1 MIALLVPMLCVD
13 VFAADYPV
21 SNFTELQDAI
31 TQAADGDTITVN
43 GDITLT
49 DTIVIESK
57 KNITIKGTGK
67 ISANSQV
74 SVTDPAANP
83 NVKNTL
89 FAIKDS
95 KVTFDGLTLDGA
107 KKNRVIYSEN
117 SNITLTDAKV
127 INGCPGDKANIN
139 PGGGVFL
146 RGGSLT
152 ATNTDFIGNT
162 PGTNQNLPEGDRD
175 KNGGAIYV
183 GSDSTDITI
192 EGGSFV
198 GNTVPAFGHGAAIYQ
213 NAGKLNIN
221 TDTTKNNKTT
231 FTENTGYKSLG
242 DAGTQGVSIHTREG
256 VVADINNVEATIVP
270 GFNTGGFLR
279 SLGGTLT
286 IKNSNFTIDSNKGE
300 IGIAGGVIASQNSN
314 LTVEKSNFKAGDGS
328 RVAEA
333 GGLIEIVGTGTFN
346 LTESTLEGA
355 GASWNAGKYTA
366 NTGGAISFY
375 DGSSVTANI
384 TDTKILNIMAD
395 GNGAGIALSKGNG
408 HKSSVNLTLK
418 NTTIQNAAVYTWQG
432 NSYGGCMYIGEGN
445 TVKIDGGTI
454 SGQTTSNVAAGI
466 YNMGDLEITGG
477 AQITGNTGY
486 QMVGGIYH
494 GGTRLKIDEASFSKN
509 NKSGND
515 NIGFDHIIDKKE
527 KTGINI
533 YADADVIITPKATFD
548 DNDVRVF
555 DGQSSILLTGKLTKK
570 INVSISE
577 EKKTTKSTNANIKVF
592 EEDKHRKV
600 GYVVAKGEGYT
611 PTSEDAKK
619 LHYVTNDT
627 SQAVAGVD
635 DHESLGTWDFVL
647 NPKTKQV
654 VLGQRVKLTL
664 HANGKTETPAKF
676 ENVKTGRNEDEGILT
691 KLPSEDKKEDIYD
704 VYASGSKSA
713 ILAPVPI
720 RKGYEFT
727 GWYKDSSVRD
737 DAADKNKSGKTQVTD
752 QKLVEGA
759 GEITSIIDPNE
770 YELYAGWEKVIVVEK
785 VWDDNNDE
793 YDNRPDQVTVKL
805 LSAGR
810 PIGSSIV
817 LNAQNNWKAEFRDI
831 KRPKVFKGYQVK
843 EVPEQYTG
851 YEKGVVSGDDIN
863 GFTITN
869 STEYTTVEGSKT
881 WDHGENKGTL
891 PTTVTVNLYEDGKA
905 TNQSQTGASWKFEKL
920 PKYKNKNL
928 VNYTLEEAP
937 VDHYT
942 STKSADGYSFTNTFT
957 NKYKV
962 TYEFKPE
969 DSSKSLPKGVI
980 DQLPK
985 EETDKAN
992 GTKVTPSKST
1002 FNAVE
1007 ENDGT
1012 WTFQSW
1018 NPTEHT
1024 INGSDVKFVGTW
1036 KFTPKKYKV
1045 TYKFESGTED
1055 KELPKEVND
1064 LLPTDSKEY
1073 DNNTT
1078 VTPETLTTK
1087 EVAVTGGKWKFKEW
1101 TPATATINKADVEF
1115 VGKWEFE
1122 ADPPAPETKYKAT
1135 YEFVS
1140 GTDGKTLPT
1149 DKEFTDLLPTDD
1161 TEYADKSTVTAKQP
1175 TQTSYEDTE
1184 NNGTW
1189 TFTSWDADSKTV
1201 DGADVKFVGTW
1212 TFVAKPDPEQKS
1224 DFSITKSVDKTY
1236 YEKAGEVLTYTIT
1249 VTNTG
1254 EADLKDLKLIDALVG
1269 VNEKTFEL
1277 KKEKS
1282 KTFTYTYNISEADV
1296 TAKSVTNVA
1305 SVTHGKITKEATA
1318 TSILKE
1324 KEKRGDVYVRYET
1337 EDGKI
1342 LDEFAVL
1349 IDAPVGTYYYTEEKV
1364 FPRYRFVGLAPYSDP
1379 AEGYVVEGTQY
1390 VVYLYRRDRGG
1401 RTPDRRDRY
1410 EREEKEVEEP
1420 IAEAKR
1426 KPELNKKDHKQYMYG
1441 YPDWTFV
1448 PAANITR
1455 GEAAAM
1461 FARLFK
1467 EYPGLDYNYKKY
1479 YTDVDESYWGFKEVA
1494 YLSEFGIL
1502 SGYSDGTFRPN
1513 NKITRAELVKIVE
1526 SFEALT
1532 WGLSP
1537 YNDVDGG
1544 HWAFRYIVSS
1554 AAKGWI
1560 SGYPDGSFRPNSFIS
1575 RAEAV
1580 TIVNR
1585 LLERR
1590 PDKDY
1595 IDTHKPELKPFTDL
1609 KPSYWAYYEIYEAV
1623 DGHDYNRSFTDL
1635 EEHWYRLNNER
1646 FVFSQPRYYR

>member
-1 MIALLVPMLCVD
+1 MKRFISVLLVIALLVPMLCVD
-13 VFAADYPV
+13 VFAENKTV
-21 SNFTELQDAI
+21 SDFTGLKDAI
-31 TQAADGDTITVN
+31 AIAADGDVITVASN
-43 GDITLT
+43 ITLDET
-49 DTIVIESK
+49 LAIEH
-57 KNITIKGTGK
+57 KNITIKGTSGLAILGK
-67 ISANSQV
+67 NALTN
-74 SVTDPAANP
+74 NE
-83 NVKNTL
+83 VKNTM
-89 FAIKDS
+89 FVIRNS
-95 KVTFDGLTLDGA
+95 KVKFDGLTLGGN
-107 KKNRVIYSEN
+107 KMNRIIYSEKSDIELN
-117 SNITLTDAKV
+117 KAS
-127 INGCPGDKANIN
+127 INDGCPGNNSNIN
-139 PGGGVFL
+139 PGGGIFL
-146 RGGSLT
+146 RGGSLK
-152 ATNTDFIGNT
+152 ATDTTFSGNT
-162 PGTNQNLPEGDRD
+162 PGTAEGLPKGDGD

-221 TDTTKNNKTT
+221 KDTTKENETT

-242 DAGTQGVSIHTREG
+242 DAGTQGVCIHTREG
-256 VVADINNVEATIVP
+256 VTADINKVTATVVP

-279 SLGGTLT
+279 SLGGTLS
-286 IKNSNFTIDSNKGE
+286 IKNSKFTIAPSKGE
-300 IGIAGGVIASQNSN
+300 IGIAGGVISSQNSKM
-314 LTVEKSNFKAGDGS
+314 TIEKSNFKAGDGT

-333 GGLIEIVGTGTFN
+333 GGLIEIVGTGKFN
-346 LTESTLEGA
+346 LTGSTLEGA
-355 GASWNAGKYTA
+355 GAWWNAGKYTA

-375 DGSSVTANI
+375 DGSTVTANI
-384 TDTKILNIMAD
+384 TDTTIKNIMAD

-418 NTTIQNAAVYTWQG
+418 NTTIQNAAVYTWQA

-445 TVKIDGGTI
+445 TVKIDGGKI

-466 YNMGDLEITGG
+466 YNMGDLEITGK
-477 AQITGNTGY
+477 AQITGNTAY

-494 GGTRLKIDEASFSKN
+494 GGTRLKIDEATL
-509 NKSGND
+509 SGNQKGD
-515 NIGFDHIIDKKE
+515 NSTGHNHFIEGKE
-527 KTGINI
+527 KSGINI
-533 YADADVIITPKATFD
+533 YADKDVIITPKATFD

-577 EKKTTKSTNANIKVF
+577 EKKTTDSKNANIKVF

-600 GYVVAKGEGYT
+600 GYVVAKGTESYE
-611 PTSEDAKK
+611 PTADDAKN

-627 SQAVAGVD
+627 TQAVAGAD
-635 DHESLGTWDFVL
+635 DHTSPGKWDYVL
-647 NPKTKQV
+647 NPEDNTI
-654 VLGQRVKLTL
+654 VLGQRVKLIYHGNTGKIGTEEKKEKTVDVYKAGDFWEKQL
-664 HANGKTETPAKF
+664 DKYKVADPEKDKHEFMAWYFWKDGANAGETDASVQDIKNPETVKDNLFDFSKVDFSSKGK
-676 ENVKTGRNEDEGILT
+676 NEIVDILT
-691 KLPSEDKKEDIYD
+691 
-704 VYASGSKSA
+704 
-713 ILAPVPI
+713 
-720 RKGYEFT
+720 
-727 GWYKDSSVRD
+727 
-737 DAADKNKSGKTQVTD
+737 
-752 QKLVEGA
+752 
-759 GEITSIIDPNE
+759 PNVINT
-770 YELYAGWEKVIVVEK
+770 YAGWSKNISIPVLKEWIDADEADKV
-785 VWDDNNDE
+785 D
-793 YDNRPDQVTVKL
+793 VTVTLKGREKEETL
-805 LSAGR
+805 TLTKAGNYFNQFED
-810 PIGSSIV
+810 
-817 LNAQNNWKAEFRDI
+817 L
-831 KRPKVFKGYQVK
+831 KVFTKS
-843 EVPEQYTG
+843 
-851 YEKGVVSGDDIN
+851 YEGEKKNMNLKFTPIEYKVEETSID
-863 GFTITN
+863 GFTT
-869 STEYTTVEGSKT
+869 SYS
-881 WDHGENKGTL
+881 
-891 PTTVTVNLYEDGKA
+891 PQSMKA
-905 TNQSQTGASWKFEKL
+905 NEVAEVSRF
-920 PKYKNKNL
+920 
-928 VNYTLEEAP
+928 V
-937 VDHYT
+937 V
-942 STKSADGYSFTNTFT
+942 T
-957 NKYKV
+957 NKKIFKV

-969 DSSKSLPKGVI
+969 DSSKTLPAGVTS
-980 DQLPK
+980 QLPK
-985 EETDKAN
+985 EETGKAN
-992 GTKVTPSKST
+992 GDTVKPSKSSFKDFT
-1002 FNAVE
+1002 DG
-1007 ENDGT
+1007 DGT
-1012 WTFQSW
+1012 WSFKSW
-1018 NPTEHT
+1018 DAN
-1024 INGSDVKFVGTW
+1024 
-1036 KFTPKKYKV
+1036 
-1045 TYKFESGTED
+1045 
-1055 KELPKEVND
+1055 
-1064 LLPTDSKEY
+1064 SK
-1073 DNNTT
+1073 
-1078 VTPETLTTK
+1078 
-1087 EVAVTGGKWKFKEW
+1087 
-1101 TPATATINKADVEF
+1101 TINKADVKFIGTWTFTET
-1115 VGKWEFE
+1115 
-1122 ADPPAPETKYKAT
+1122 PQTKYKAT
-1135 YEFVS
+1135 YEFKS
-1140 GTDGKTLPT
+1140 GTEGKTLPAAIEGY
-1149 DKEFTDLLPTDD
+1149 KPTDD
-1161 TEYADKSTVTAKQP
+1161 TEYADKATVTAKAP
-1175 TQTSYEDTE
+1175 IQTSYEDTE

-1189 TFTSWDADSKTV
+1189 TFTTWDANSKTINK
-1201 DGADVKFVGTW
+1201 ADVKFVGTW
-1212 TFVAKPDPEQKS
+1212 TFAAKPQTKYKATYEFKSGTEGKDLPAAIEGYKPTDTTEYADGATVNAKQPTQTTYEDTENNGTWTFTTWDANSKTINKADVKFIGTWTFTKKPEPKS
-1224 DFSITKSVDKTY
+1224 NFSITKTVDKQT
-1236 YEKAGEVLTYTIT
+1236 YEKAGEVLNYTIT

-1269 VNEKTFEL
+1269 VNEKTFNL
-1277 KKEKS
+1277 NKGKS
-1282 KTFTYTYNISEADV
+1282 ETFTYTYTITEADV
-1296 TAKSVTNVA
+1296 RAREVINTAT
-1305 SVTHGKITKEATA
+1305 VTHGKDSKKATA

-1349 IDAPVGTYYYTEEKV
+1349 IDAPVGTYYYTEEKA
-1364 FPRYRFVGLAPYSDP
+1364 FPRYRFVGLAPYSNP

-1420 IAEAKR
+1420 IVEAKR

-1513 NKITRAELVKIVE
+1513 NKITRAEFVKIAE

-1623 DGHDYNRSFTDL
+1623 DGHDYNRSFTDI

>member
-13 VFAADYPV
+13 VFAAEKPV
-21 SNFTELQDAI
+21 NDFAGLQTAIADASEGDVINVASNIILDETLAI
-31 TQAADGDTITVN
+31 EN
-43 GDITLT
+43 
-49 DTIVIESK
+49 
-57 KNITIKGTGK
+57 KNITIKGTSSLAILGK
-67 ISANSQV
+67 NALTNNDI
-74 SVTDPAANP
+74 
-83 NVKNTL
+83 KNTM
-89 FAIKDS
+89 FVIRNS
-95 KVTFDGLTLDGA
+95 KVKFDGLTLGGN
-107 KKNRVIYSEN
+107 KMNRIIYSEKSDIELN
-117 SNITLTDAKV
+117 KAS
-127 INGCPGDKANIN
+127 INDGCPGNNSNIN
-139 PGGGVFL
+139 PGGGIFL

-152 ATNTDFIGNT
+152 ATNTVFSNNK
-162 PGTNQNLPEGDRD
+162 PGTNTKLPQGDGD
-175 KNGGAIYV
+175 KNGGAIYS
-183 GSDSTDITI
+183 GSTKADITI
-192 EGGSFV
+192 TGGKFENNEV
-198 GNTVPAFGHGAAIYQ
+198 IAYGHGAAIYQ
-213 NAGKLNIN
+213 ENGILNV
-221 TDTTKNNKTT
+221 TGTSFKNNKGHV
-231 FTENTGYKSLG
+231 EGGN
-242 DAGTQGVSIHTREG
+242 AGTQGACIHTRDK
-256 VVADINNVEATIVP
+256 VKATISGVTAEIAK

-279 SLGGTLT
+279 SWKSDVTVNDSTFTIAGLGDGYGYSGGALCFEGGTSKVT
-286 IKNSNFTIDSNKGE
+286 GSTFTCTGSKLYH
-300 IGIAGGVIASQNSN
+300 AGGFI
-314 LTVEKSNFKAGDGS
+314 D
-328 RVAEA
+328 
-333 GGLIEIVGTGTFN
+333 IVGTGTHVIDGN
-346 LTESTLEGA
+346 KMTGA
-355 GASWNAGKYTA
+355 GKGNGTEIASF
-366 NTGGAISFY
+366 GGAISIEQ
-375 DGSSVTANI
+375 GAKAEVTIKDNEI
-384 TDTKILNIMAD
+384 T
-395 GNGAGIALSKGNG
+395 
-408 HKSSVNLTLK
+408 KSSASDN
-418 NTTIQNAAVYTWQG
+418 
-432 NSYGGCMYIGEGN
+432 GGAIAIGTKKGVSTPSTVTMSGN
-445 TVKIDGGTI
+445 TISNNGTLIWGGQAGGAVFVGPGATVTMTGDTVSNNRAALGGGVYNEGTLTI
-454 SGQTTSNVAAGI
+454 SGGSSLTGGQGGKLGGEI
-466 YNMGDLEITGG
+466 YNNGVLT
-477 AQITGNTGY
+477 
-486 QMVGGIYH
+486 V
-494 GGTRLKIDEASFSKN
+494 DEATINGGFVGLSTWEYTPSHGKN
-509 NKSGND
+509 NEYAGV
-515 NIGFDHIIDKKE
+515 
-527 KTGINI
+527 NI
-533 YADADVIITPKATFD
+533 YAEKDVTITPKANITTGK
-548 DNDVRVF
+548 DVRVL
-555 DGQSSILLTGKLTKK
+555 DGQSKILLTGPLTKE
-570 INVSISE
+570 IDVSVSE
-577 EKKTTKSTNANIKVF
+577 TAGGNETQN
-592 EEDKHRKV
+592 RKV
-600 GYVVAKGEGYT
+600 GYVVAAGKDGYA
-611 PTSEDAKK
+611 PTYSDANK
-619 LHYVTNDT
+619 LHYISKDT
-627 SQAVAGVD
+627 SQAIADFG
-635 DHESLGTWDFVL
+635 DHESVGTWDFVL

-691 KLPSEDKKEDIYD
+691 KLPSEDKKDDIYD

-881 WDHGENKGTL
+881 WDHTGNTGTK
-891 PTTVTVNLYEDGKA
+891 PTEVTVTLYEDGEA
-905 TNQSQTGASWKFEKL
+905 TNQSKTGASWKFEKL
-920 PKYKNKNL
+920 PKYKKQQE
-928 VNYTLEEAP
+928 VKYTLEETP

-942 STKSADGYSFTNTFT
+942 SAKSTDGYSFTNTFT

-962 TYEFKPE
+962 TYEFKAE
-969 DSSKSLPKGVI
+969 DSSKALPEGVTNQKPEDKG
-980 DQLPK
+980 DL
-985 EETDKAN
+985 DD
-992 GTKVTPSKST
+992 GTKITPATFKDVTT
-1002 FNAVE
+1002 E
-1007 ENDGT
+1007 DGT
-1012 WTFQSW
+1012 
-1018 NPTEHT
+1018 
-1024 INGSDVKFVGTW
+1024 
-1036 KFTPKKYKV
+1036 
-1045 TYKFESGTED
+1045 
-1055 KELPKEVND
+1055 
-1064 LLPTDSKEY
+1064 
-1073 DNNTT
+1073 
-1078 VTPETLTTK
+1078 
-1087 EVAVTGGKWKFKEW
+1087 WKFKEW
-1101 TPATATINKADVEF
+1101 QDKNSNVVTEQTINKADIKFIGIWKFIPKTYSVTYAF
-1115 VGKWEFE
+1115 
-1122 ADPPAPETKYKAT
+1122 KA
-1135 YEFVS
+1135 EDS
-1140 GTDGKTLPT
+1140 SKTLPEAVTKLKPEKQTGVANGTKITPATFNSVT
-1149 DKEFTDLLPTDD
+1149 DG
-1161 TEYADKSTVTAKQP
+1161 
-1175 TQTSYEDTE
+1175 ED
-1184 NNGTW
+1184 TW
-1189 TFTSWDADSKTV
+1189 TFKGWDPTEQTINKANIH
-1201 DGADVKFVGTW
+1201 FVGTW
-1212 TFVAKPDPEQKS
+1212 ALAAKPEPKIGSVYVKYVDEQGKEIAEKTELKKDAPVGEAYTATPKVIEGYETGVWQKGSAPEKGKVEEGEKTVVYVYKKIKPTPEPKS
-1224 DFSITKSVDKTY
+1224 DFSITKSVDKAT
-1236 YEKAGEVLTYTIT
+1236 YEKAGDVLTYTII

-1254 EADLKDLKLIDALVG
+1254 EAELKGLKLTDQLVNVKDEPFDLKKDQ
-1269 VNEKTFEL
+1269 
-1277 KKEKS
+1277 S
-1282 KTFTYTYNISEADV
+1282 QTFTYTYTITEADV

-1305 SVTHGKITKEATA
+1305 SVKLGKDGKPKEATA

-1349 IDAPVGTYYYTEEKV
+1349 IDAPVGTYYYTEEKA

-1420 IAEAKR
+1420 IVEAKR

-1513 NKITRAELVKIVE
+1513 NKITRAEFVKIAE

-1623 DGHDYNRSFTDL
+1623 DGHDCNRSFTDI

>member
-1 MIALLVPMLCVD
+1 MKRFISVLLVIALLVPMLCVD
-13 VFAADYPV
+13 VFAENPV
-21 SNFTELQDAI
+21 SNFTELKDAI
-31 TQAADGDTITVN
+31 ASASNGDTITVN
-43 GDITLT
+43 GNISLT
-49 DTIVIESK
+49 DTISINGK
-57 KNITIKGTGK
+57 DITISGSGT
-67 ISANSQV
+67 ISAASSLKTVADRQ
-74 SVTDPAANP
+74 
-83 NVKNTL
+83 NTL
-89 FAIKDS
+89 FYIKDS
-95 KVTFDGLTLDGA
+95 KITFNGLTLDGA
-107 KKNRVIYSEN
+107 KKNRVIYSEG
-117 SNITLTDAKV
+117 SELTLTGAKV
-127 INGCPGDKANIN
+127 INGCPGDNSNIN

-146 RGGSLT
+146 SGGSLT

-162 PGTNQNLPEGDRD
+162 PGTNNKLLEGDGD

-231 FTENTGYKSLG
+231 FTENTGHKSLG
-242 DAGTQGVSIHTREG
+242 DAGTQGVCIHTREQ
-256 VVADINNVEATIVP
+256 VTADINKVTATVVP

-279 SLGGTLT
+279 SLGGTLS
-286 IKNSNFTIDSNKGE
+286 IKNSNFTIASNKGE
-300 IGIAGGVIASQNSN
+300 IGIAGGVISSQNSN
-314 LTVEKSNFKAGDGS
+314 LTIEKSKFKAGDGS
-328 RVAEA
+328 RVSEA

-346 LTESTLEGA
+346 LIDSELEGA
-355 GASWNAGKYTA
+355 GAWWNAGKYTA

-375 DGSSVTANI
+375 DDSSVTA
-384 TDTKILNIMAD
+384 KIENTTIKNFMAD

-418 NTTIQNAAVYTWQG
+418 NTTIQNAAVYTYG
-432 NSYGGCMYIGEGN
+432 ANSYGGCMYIGEGN
-445 TVKIDGGTI
+445 TVKIEGGTI
-454 SGQTTSNVAAGI
+454 SGQTTSNIAAGI

-477 AQITGNTGY
+477 AKVAGNTAY

-494 GGTRLKIDEASFSKN
+494 GGTRLKIDESIISGN
-509 NKSGND
+509 NKGD
-515 NIGFDHIIDKKE
+515 NSIGYNHIIDGKE

-533 YADADVIITPKATFD
+533 YADKDVIITPKATFD
-548 DNDVRVF
+548 GNDVRVF
-555 DGQSSILLTGKLTKK
+555 DGESSILLTGKLTNK

-577 EKKTTKSTNANIKVF
+577 DKKTTKSTNANIKVF

-600 GYVVAKGEGYT
+600 GYVVAKGTEGYT
-611 PTSEDAKK
+611 ATADDAKK

-627 SQAVAGVD
+627 SQAVAEAD
-635 DHESLGTWDFVL
+635 DHESTGKWDFVL

-664 HANGKTETPAKF
+664 HANGLQKTPAKF
-676 ENVKTGRNEDEGILT
+676 EGVTAGRNEEKGILT
-691 KLPSEDKKEDIYD
+691 KLDTVDKKEDIYD
-704 VYASGSKSA
+704 IYAQGEK
-713 ILAPVPI
+713 LAELIPEPI
-720 RKGYEFT
+720 RKGYAFT
-727 GWYKDSSVRD
+727 GWYKEAKVND
-737 DAADKNKSGKTQVTD
+737 DADDKNKSGKTQVTD

-759 GEITSIIDPNE
+759 GEITSIIDPHE
-770 YELYAGWEKVIVVEK
+770 YELYAGWEKVILVEK
-785 VWDDNNDE
+785 VWDDNNDK
-793 YDNRPDQVTVKL
+793 YGNRPDKVTVKL
-805 LSAGR
+805 LSGGALLAS
-810 PIGSSIV
+810 PIE
-817 LNAQNNWKAEFRDI
+817 LNAQNNWKGEFRNI
-831 KRPKVFKGYQVK
+831 RVPKIFRGYQVK
-843 EVPEQYTG
+843 EFPGQVTG
-851 YEKGVVSGDDIN
+851 YKTGEVTGNDID
-863 GFTITN
+863 GFIVTN
-869 STEYTTVEGSKT
+869 ETEYITIEGSKT
-881 WDHGENKGTL
+881 WVHGENPVDKQ
-891 PTTVTVNLYEDGKA
+891 PTEVTVTLYEDGNA
-905 TNQSQTGASWKFEKL
+905 TNNSKTGNSWKFEKL
-920 PKYKNKNL
+920 PKYKDKKE
-928 VNYTLEEAP
+928 VKYTLEETP

-942 STKSADGYSFTNTFT
+942 STKSTDGYSFTNTFT

-962 TYEFKPE
+962 TYEFKAE
-969 DSSKSLPKGVI
+969 DSSKTLPVAVTSQKPE
-980 DQLPK
+980 DQ
-985 EETDKAN
+985 TDVAN
-992 GTKVTPSKST
+992 GTTITPDTFTDVT
-1002 FNAVE
+1002 
-1007 ENDGT
+1007 DGEDT
-1012 WTFQSW
+1012 WTFKGW
-1018 NPTEHT
+1018 APTEQT
-1024 INGSDVKFVGTW
+1024 INKANIHFVGTW
-1036 KFTPKKYKV
+1036 A
-1045 TYKFESGTED
+1045 
-1055 KELPKEVND
+1055 L
-1064 LLPTDSKEY
+1064 
-1073 DNNTT
+1073 
-1078 VTPETLTTK
+1078 
-1087 EVAVTGGKWKFKEW
+1087 
-1101 TPATATINKADVEF
+1101 
-1115 VGKWEFE
+1115 
-1122 ADPPAPETKYKAT
+1122 
-1135 YEFVS
+1135 
-1140 GTDGKTLPT
+1140 
-1149 DKEFTDLLPTDD
+1149 
-1161 TEYADKSTVTAKQP
+1161 
-1175 TQTSYEDTE
+1175 
-1184 NNGTW
+1184 
-1189 TFTSWDADSKTV
+1189 
-1201 DGADVKFVGTW
+1201 
-1212 TFVAKPDPEQKS
+1212 VAKPEQKTGSVYVKYVDEEGKEIADKTELKKDAPVGEDYTATPKTIEGYETGLWQKGSAPEKGKVEEGEKTVVYVYKKTEPQPEPKS
-1224 DFSITKSVDKTY
+1224 DFTITKSVDKAY
-1236 YEKAGEVLTYTIT
+1236 YEKAGEVLTYTII

-1254 EADLKDLKLIDALVG
+1254 EADLTGLKLTDQLVKVTDKSIDLAKG
-1269 VNEKTFEL
+1269 
-1277 KKEKS
+1277 KS
-1282 KTFTYTYNISEADV
+1282 ETFTYTYTITEDDV
-1296 TAKSVTNVA
+1296 KATSVTNVA
-1305 SVTHGKITKEATA
+1305 SVTHDDTTKEATA
-1318 TSILKE
+1318 KSILKE

-1349 IDAPVGTYYYTEEKV
+1349 IDAPVGTYYYTEEKA

-1420 IAEAKR
+1420 VVEAKR

-1513 NKITRAELVKIVE
+1513 NKITRAEFVKIAE

-1623 DGHDYNRSFTDL
+1623 DGHDYNRSFTDI

>member
-1 MIALLVPMLCVD
+1 MKRFISVLLVIALLVPMLCVD
-13 VFAADYPV
+13 VFAANKTV
-21 SNFTELQDAI
+21 NNFAELKTAI
-31 TQAADGDTITVN
+31 ANAANGDVINVN

-49 DTIVIESK
+49 EAIVINGK
-57 KNITIKGTGK
+57 DITIKGTGK

-89 FAIKDS
+89 FAIKGS
-95 KVTFDGLTLDGA
+95 NVTFEGLTLSGSD
-107 KKNRVIYSEN
+107 KNRVIYSEN
-117 SNITLTDAKV
+117 SNITLTNAKV
-127 INGCPGDKANIN
+127 INGCPGNNSNIN
-139 PGGGVFL
+139 PGGGIFL

-152 ATNTDFIGNT
+152 ATDTVFTGNT
-162 PGTNQNLPEGDRD
+162 PGTNDTLSQGDGD
-175 KNGGAIYV
+175 KNGGAIYS
-183 GSDSTDITI
+183 GSTKADITI
-192 EGGSFV
+192 TGGKFENNEV
-198 GNTVPAFGHGAAIYQ
+198 IAYGHGAGIYQ
-213 NAGKLNIN
+213 ENGTLNV
-221 TDTTKNNKTT
+221 TGTSFKGNKGHLNG
-231 FTENTGYKSLG
+231 E
-242 DAGTQGVSIHTREG
+242 DPGTQGVCIHTREG
-256 VVADINNVEATIVP
+256 VTATISNVDVKVVK

-279 SLGGTLT
+279 SLGSKVTVSDS
-286 IKNSNFTIDSNKGE
+286 KFTITNQGDGYGYSGGVFCFQNGTSKVTGSTFTCT
-300 IGIAGGVIASQNSN
+300 GSKLYHAGGFI
-314 LTVEKSNFKAGDGS
+314 D
-328 RVAEA
+328 
-333 GGLIEIVGTGTFN
+333 IVGTGTHVIDGN
-346 LTESTLEGA
+346 KMTGA
-355 GASWNAGKYTA
+355 GMDGYKYKAIASF
-366 NTGGAISFY
+366 GGAISVEE
-375 DGSSVTANI
+375 GASATVTIKNNEI
-384 TDTKILNIMAD
+384 TDTSASDNGGAIAIGTHKGTSTPSTVTMS
-395 GNGAGIALSKGNG
+395 GNTITNPGTYYVGAQYGGGVFVAPGATVTMTKDTIKDA
-408 HKSSVNLTLK
+408 KS
-418 NTTIQNAAVYTWQG
+418 
-432 NSYGGCMYIGEGN
+432 SYGGGVYNEGKL
-445 TVKIDGGTI
+445 T
-454 SGQTTSNVAAGI
+454 
-466 YNMGDLEITGG
+466 ITGG
-477 AQITGNTGY
+477 SSLTGGVGSKLGGEIYNNGDLTVDDATITGNF
-486 QMVGGIYH
+486 VGGAAWQQFASHGKNYEL
-494 GGTRLKIDEASFSKN
+494 GGT
-509 NKSGND
+509 
-515 NIGFDHIIDKKE
+515 
-527 KTGINI
+527 NI
-533 YADADVIITPKATFD
+533 YAEKDVTITPKANITMGK
-548 DNDVRVF
+548 DVRVL
-555 DGQSSILLTGKLTKK
+555 DGQSKILLTGALTKEIDVSVSEVAGGTETQNRK
-570 INVSISE
+570 I
-577 EKKTTKSTNANIKVF
+577 
-592 EEDKHRKV
+592 
-600 GYVVAKGEGYT
+600 GYVVAAGKDGYQAT
-611 PTSEDAKK
+611 YSDANFLHYIGRTNKEDAN
-619 LHYVTNDT
+619 HYSNQPRADF
-627 SQAVAGVD
+627 SDQ
-635 DHESLGTWDFVL
+635 ESLGTWDFVL
-647 NPKTKQV
+647 NPKTKDV

-881 WDHGENKGTL
+881 WDHTGNTGTK
-891 PTTVTVNLYEDGKA
+891 PTEVTVTLYEDGEA
-905 TNQSQTGASWKFEKL
+905 TNQSKTGASWKFEKL
-920 PKYKNKNL
+920 PKYKKQQE
-928 VNYTLEEAP
+928 VKYTLEETP

-942 STKSADGYSFTNTFT
+942 SAKSTDGYSFTNTFT

-962 TYEFKPE
+962 TYEFKAE
-969 DSSKSLPKGVI
+969 DSSKALPEGVTNQKPEDKG
-980 DQLPK
+980 DL
-985 EETDKAN
+985 DD
-992 GTKVTPSKST
+992 GTKITPATFKDVTT
-1002 FNAVE
+1002 E
-1007 ENDGT
+1007 DGT
-1012 WTFQSW
+1012 
-1018 NPTEHT
+1018 
-1024 INGSDVKFVGTW
+1024 
-1036 KFTPKKYKV
+1036 
-1045 TYKFESGTED
+1045 
-1055 KELPKEVND
+1055 
-1064 LLPTDSKEY
+1064 
-1073 DNNTT
+1073 
-1078 VTPETLTTK
+1078 
-1087 EVAVTGGKWKFKEW
+1087 WKFKEW
-1101 TPATATINKADVEF
+1101 QDKNSNVVTEQTINKADIKFIGIWKFIPKTYSVTYAF
-1115 VGKWEFE
+1115 
-1122 ADPPAPETKYKAT
+1122 KA
-1135 YEFVS
+1135 EDS
-1140 GTDGKTLPT
+1140 SKTLPEAVTKLKPEKQTGVANGTKITPATFNSVT
-1149 DKEFTDLLPTDD
+1149 DG
-1161 TEYADKSTVTAKQP
+1161 
-1175 TQTSYEDTE
+1175 ED
-1184 NNGTW
+1184 TW
-1189 TFTSWDADSKTV
+1189 TFKGWDPTEQTINKANIH
-1201 DGADVKFVGTW
+1201 FVGTW
-1212 TFVAKPDPEQKS
+1212 ALAAKPEPKTGSVYVKYVDEQGKEIAEKTELKKDAPVGEAYTATPKVIEGYETGVWQKGSAPEKGKVEEGEKTVVYVYKKIKPTPEPKS
-1224 DFSITKSVDKTY
+1224 DFSITKSVDKAT
-1236 YEKAGEVLTYTIT
+1236 YEKAGDVLTYTII

-1254 EADLKDLKLIDALVG
+1254 EAELKGLKLTDQLVNVKDEPFDLKKDQ
-1269 VNEKTFEL
+1269 
-1277 KKEKS
+1277 S
-1282 KTFTYTYNISEADV
+1282 QTFTYRYTITDADV
-1296 TAKSVTNVA
+1296 RAREVNNTAT
-1305 SVTHGKITKEATA
+1305 VTHGKDSKKATVK
-1318 TSILKE
+1318 SILKE

-1349 IDAPVGTYYYTEEKV
+1349 IDAPVGTYYYTEEKA

-1420 IAEAKR
+1420 IVEAKR

-1513 NKITRAELVKIVE
+1513 NKITRAELVKIAE